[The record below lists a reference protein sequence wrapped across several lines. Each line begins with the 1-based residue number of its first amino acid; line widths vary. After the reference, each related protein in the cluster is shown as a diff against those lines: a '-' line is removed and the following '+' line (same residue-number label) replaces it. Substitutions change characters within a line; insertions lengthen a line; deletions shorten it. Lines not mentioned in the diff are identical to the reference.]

1 MEYGPII
8 RGQNSALMRTSLFI
22 SLTLLALTVLST
34 PVASGQSL
42 ADVAARTERDRKA
55 GNPTR
60 TYGNGDLKPVRETV
74 PAATDIV
81 LPAATGPGGP
91 GGDLSREDIARAVM
105 PAVVTIE
112 TGTATGTGFFV
123 NVDTLLT
130 NKHVVGNTTSVRLR
144 YAGGASGTGYVT
156 SAASDADLALVHVDQ
171 PPAGHPTLRLAP
183 SRSVQ
188 VGEEVLAI
196 GSALG
201 LLQGTVTR
209 GIVSAVRTAGGLT
222 MVQTDAAINPGNSG
236 GPLINRTGAVVG
248 ITTARMNG
256 AESLGFAI
264 ATDHASALLGG
275 SITVL
280 RRDDG
285 VSDGNGLS
293 GFADTGGKSDT
304 DELRER
310 GQEQFERAVQALARA
325 ADDVDVAW
333 KQYRA
338 ACVGKYTVGTIVNGR
353 EWFGL
358 YGDSVLLSNETMPE
372 CRARREALGRVAN
385 DIGDGMR
392 QAEESARR
400 AGVFP
405 GTTRTIRAK
414 YAMDWPGWEK

>member
-1 MEYGPII
+1 
-8 RGQNSALMRTSLFI
+8 MRISLVTSLA
-22 SLTLLALTVLST
+22 LVALTGLST
-34 PVASGQSL
+34 AALHAQSL
-42 ADVAARTERDRKA
+42 ANLAARAERDRKA
-55 GNPTR
+55 GATTR
-60 TYGNGDLKPVRETV
+60 SYGNGDLKPVREAA
-74 PAATDIV
+74 PAPTDIV
-81 LPAATGPGGP
+81 LPAATGSGGAAA
-91 GGDLSREDIARAVM
+91 DLSREDIARAVM

-123 NVDTLLT
+123 NADTLLT
-130 NKHVVGNTTSVRLR
+130 NKHVVGTSTSVRLR

-156 SAASDADLALVHVDQ
+156 STASDADIALVHVDQ
-171 PPAGHPTLRLAP
+171 PPPGHPTLRLAP

-188 VGEEVLAI
+188 VGEEVLAV

-248 ITTARMNG
+248 ITTAKMNG
-256 AESLGFAI
+256 AESIGFAI

-275 SITVL
+275 SVTVL
-280 RRDDG
+280 RRDDAPTG
-285 VSDGNGLS
+285 GSGLS
-293 GFADTGGKSDT
+293 GLADTGGKSDT

-310 GQEQFERAVQALARA
+310 GQEQFDRSVQMLARA
-325 ADDVDVAW
+325 ADDMDVAW

-338 ACVGKYTVGTIVNGR
+338 ACVGKYTVGTIANGR

-358 YGDSVLLSNETMPE
+358 YSDTVVLDNESMPE
-372 CRARREALGRVAN
+372 CRARRDELTRVAN
-385 DIGDGMR
+385 RIGDGMR

-414 YAMDWPGWEK
+414 YAMEWAGWDK